1 MSGNTPDTLLVY
13 CTCPDE
19 AAGAELATHLV
30 EQGLAGC
37 INVLPGITSIY
48 KWHGTMKSG
57 TEALLLIKTP
67 ANKYPAL
74 EQAIRSRHP
83 YELPEI
89 IAVSIETGLPDYL
102 NWIAQETDIRET
114 DI

>member
-1 MSGNTPDTLLVY
+1 MLVY

-19 AAGAELATHLV
+19 AAAAELATALV

-48 KWHGTMKSG
+48 KWHGEMKSG

-67 ANKYPAL
+67 AAKYPAL
-74 EQAIRSRHP
+74 ESEIRARHP

-89 IAVSIETGLPDYL
+89 IAVSLDTGLPDYL
-102 NWIAQETDIRET
+102 NWIRDETT
-114 DI
+114 L

>member
-1 MSGNTPDTLLVY
+1 MY

-19 AAGAELATHLV
+19 AAGIELANHLV
-30 EQGLAGC
+30 ELGLAGC

-48 KWHGTMKSG
+48 KWHGEMKSG

-67 ANKYPAL
+67 AHKYPSL
-74 EQAIRSRHP
+74 ETEIRSRHP

-89 IAVSIETGLPDYL
+89 IAVSLKTGLPDYL
-102 NWIAQETDIRET
+102 NWIRET
-114 DI
+114 TGV

>member
-1 MSGNTPDTLLVY
+1 MGTENPETLLVY

-19 AAGAELATHLV
+19 TAGQALATALV
-30 EQGLAGC
+30 GQGLAGC

-48 KWHGTMKSG
+48 KWHGEMRTD

-67 ANKYPAL
+67 AHRYAAL
-74 EQAIRSRHP
+74 EAAIRAGHP

-89 IAVSIETGLPDYL
+89 IAVSLDAGLPDYL
-102 NWIAQETDIRET
+102 QWLHQETDI
-114 DI
+114 

>member
-1 MSGNTPDTLLVY
+1 MTSQNPETLLVY

-19 AAGAELATHLV
+19 TAGAELATALV

-48 KWHGTMKSG
+48 KWHGEMKSG
-57 TEALLLIKTP
+57 SEALLLIKTP
-67 ANKYPAL
+67 ARKYPAL
-74 EQAIRSRHP
+74 EAEIRDRHP

-89 IAVSIETGLPDYL
+89 IAVSLNTGLPDYL
-102 NWIAQETDIRET
+102 NWIHTETDI
-114 DI
+114 

>member
-1 MSGNTPDTLLVY
+1 MSGNSPETLLVY

-19 AAGAELATHLV
+19 AAGEELATTLV
-30 EQGLAGC
+30 EKGLAGC

-48 KWHGTMKSG
+48 KWHGEMKSG

-67 ANKYPAL
+67 AEKYPAL
-74 EQAIRSRHP
+74 EAAIRERHP

-89 IAVSIETGLPDYL
+89 IAVSLDAGLPDYL
-102 NWIAQETDIRET
+102 NWITEETDI
-114 DI
+114 

>member
-1 MSGNTPDTLLVY
+1 MSGNTPDTLMVY

-19 AAGAELATHLV
+19 AAGKELATSLV

-37 INVLPGITSIY
+37 INVVPGLTSIY
-48 KWHGTMKSG
+48 KWHGEMKSG

-67 ANKYPAL
+67 AHKYPAL
-74 EQAIRSRHP
+74 EAEILAHHP

-102 NWIAQETDIRET
+102 NWISDETGI
-114 DI
+114 